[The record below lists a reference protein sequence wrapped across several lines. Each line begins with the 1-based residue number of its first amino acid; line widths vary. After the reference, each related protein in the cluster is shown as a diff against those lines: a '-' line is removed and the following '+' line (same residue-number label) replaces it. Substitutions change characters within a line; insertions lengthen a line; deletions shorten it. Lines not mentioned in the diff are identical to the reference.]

1 MAKNSKG
8 GRKKNTN
15 VSNTSA
21 DTTSA
26 DNTSADNIEI
36 STNESIKE
44 TPKKTV
50 RQSKN
55 KRKKNTEVIATT
67 VQSSKVEVNTETV
80 ETDATNEQSC
90 QIEVKNTNKETVKT
104 NNNIMEE
111 TNNVIEEINDEN
123 STDDKTPKTK
133 RVTYAELDTDFE
145 TMEKKLVELKS
156 TVGNMMVMFR
166 ELRKKQRRY
175 AREISKRGRKKIEE
189 DMLRPKQKPKGFQVP
204 IRITDELCD
213 FMRVEHGT
221 KMNCAEAGKRVH
233 MYIKE
238 HKLQDPSN
246 GININLDSKLKS
258 LLQVEKEVQLTY
270 FNLQHYLS
278 RHYIKED

>member
-21 DTTSA
+21 DNT
-26 DNTSADNIEI
+26 TSADNIEI

-55 KRKKNTEVIATT
+55 KRKKKTEVIATT
-67 VQSSKVEVNTETV
+67 VQSSKVEVNTEIV
-80 ETDATNEQSC
+80 ETGATNEQSC
-90 QIEVKNTNKETVKT
+90 KIEVKNTNKETVKT

-111 TNNVIEEINDEN
+111 TNNNVIEEINDEN
-123 STDDKTPKTK
+123 STDDKNTKIK

-213 FMRVEHGT
+213 FMHVEHGT

-258 LLQVEKEVQLTY
+258 LLHVEKEVQLTY

>member
-8 GRKKNTN
+8 GRKKNT
-15 VSNTSA
+15 SA
-21 DTTSA
+21 NNA
-26 DNTSADNIEI
+26 DVNNADVNNIEVNI
-36 STNESIKE
+36 DKSIEE

-67 VQSSKVEVNTETV
+67 VQSSKVDVNTEDV
-80 ETDATNEQSC
+80 EIGGN
-90 QIEVKNTNKETVKT
+90 NKSVT
-104 NNNIMEE
+104 EE
-111 TNNVIEEINDEN
+111 TNNNVIEETNNNVIEEVNDEN
-123 STDDKTPKTK
+123 YTDDKNTKTK

-156 TVGNMMVMFR
+156 TVGNMMVVFR

-213 FMRVEHGT
+213 FMHVEHGT